1 MSTLM
6 SIIRQLF
13 TPADRKLLLAAEEA
27 RIWGWVIIREF
38 FTSPKRKNSPGSL
51 GEAVPELFVIP

>member
-27 RIWGWVIIREF
+27 RIWGWVIKIEG
-38 FTSPKRKNSPGSL
+38 SPGSL
-51 GEAVPELFVIP
+51 GEAVPELFAIP